1 MSLDKTQNLQR
12 KDLPINDLEP
22 NLNNPNEMSEQ
33 QFNMLYDNIE
43 RMGITD
49 PILVRPL
56 KEKKGKY
63 RIIGGHH
70 RWEVAK
76 IFGYEEVPCTIV
88 NDPNFDDDME
98 KFQMVR
104 HNIIHGSMSA
114 KKFTDLYASLSTK
127 YTEEAASEMFGFTS
141 EEEFRKLVRKTGA
154 SLPKEMQ
161 AEFKKAVKEIKT
173 VADLS
178 LVLNS
183 LFTAHGDTL
192 PHGYMVFDFGG
203 QEHLWIRMQAKQRQQ
218 MVNLG
223 NYVRSQN
230 RTLDAAIAV
239 LLQLTAQGN
248 LSQEGFE
255 EAFLATPEVDLS
267 DLDPDGFPA
276 EDEIV
281 KAKKLDAALS

>member
-98 KFQMVR
+98 KFQMVGKFR
-104 HNIIHGSMSA
+104 DFLLYYFMIFPKLLIIT
-114 KKFTDLYASLSTK
+114 FNL
-127 YTEEAASEMFGFTS
+127 
-141 EEEFRKLVRKTGA
+141 
-154 SLPKEMQ
+154 
-161 AEFKKAVKEIKT
+161 EIDQT
-173 VADLS
+173 RRL
-178 LVLNS
+178 
-183 LFTAHGDTL
+183 
-192 PHGYMVFDFGG
+192 
-203 QEHLWIRMQAKQRQQ
+203 IR
-218 MVNLG
+218 
-223 NYVRSQN
+223 
-230 RTLDAAIAV
+230 
-239 LLQLTAQGN
+239 
-248 LSQEGFE
+248 
-255 EAFLATPEVDLS
+255 
-267 DLDPDGFPA
+267 
-276 EDEIV
+276 
-281 KAKKLDAALS
+281 